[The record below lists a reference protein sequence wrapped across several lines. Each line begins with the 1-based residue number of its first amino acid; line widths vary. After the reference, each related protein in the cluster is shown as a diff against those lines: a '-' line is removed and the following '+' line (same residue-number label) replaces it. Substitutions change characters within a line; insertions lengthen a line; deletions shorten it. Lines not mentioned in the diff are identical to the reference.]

1 MDVHLDQRVSHQ
13 VSEPTAVE
21 VAVGTRV
28 VLGVVDLRELQT
40 SIVVKVL
47 PMEVFVST
55 ADLRHKGVKEGP

>member
-13 VSEPTAVE
+13 VSEPTAVK

-40 SIVVKVL
+40 SVVVKVL

-55 ADLRHKGVKEGP
+55 ADLRHKV